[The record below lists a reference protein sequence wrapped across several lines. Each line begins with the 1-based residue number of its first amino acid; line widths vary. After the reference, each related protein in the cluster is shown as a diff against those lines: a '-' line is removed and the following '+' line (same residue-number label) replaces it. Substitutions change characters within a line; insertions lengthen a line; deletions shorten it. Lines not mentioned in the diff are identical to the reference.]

1 MSLPHLRK
9 RINQH
14 RDALEP
20 DRVAHPQDNRR
31 IGGQAQAGTQPF
43 RFFDRKGEGRVSN
56 VRWHKPLVAII
67 DAGTRSGLEVF
78 AYDLKAKGIPLVGVR
93 TAGALLGGR
102 GYLLPDDSLL
112 ELAVAGVEVNGEK
125 IEGKGV
131 EPEVVVPFDV
141 RYADGH
147 DPQRDAAVT
156 KALSLLSEG

>member
-1 MSLPHLRK
+1 MS
-9 RINQH
+9 
-14 RDALEP
+14 
-20 DRVAHPQDNRR
+20 
-31 IGGQAQAGTQPF
+31 AGT
-43 RFFDRKGEGRVSN
+43 S
-56 VRWHKPLVAII
+56 RWSRSI
-67 DAGTRSGLEVF
+67 DEGTRSGLEVF
-78 AYDLKAKGIPLVGVR
+78 AYDLKAKGIPLVGTR

-131 EPEVVVPFDV
+131 EPDMAVPFDV
-141 RYADGH
+141 RYAAGR